1 MTVFKRVAASAA
13 MALSVAGLLATSSP
27 SLATNVAGVAATPVS
42 AMTVSG
48 INAAD
53 LAMVP
58 QSARATMSAL
68 PDFSQ
73 VSEGDED
80 GDYDSLADA
89 VADQDEIASSEELR
103 CLAGAIYF
111 EGRGEPLAGQLAVA
125 QVILNRTKSGRFP
138 TGVCD
143 VIKQRGQFSF
153 VRRGE
158 IPAVSPSRSAYRTA
172 VAVAKVALAQA
183 WDSTAGKA
191 LYFNTPGNR
200 PGVRVQKVAAIGNHI
215 FYR

>member
-1 MTVFKRVAASAA
+1 
-13 MALSVAGLLATSSP
+13 MALSLAGLLATSTP
-27 SLATNVAGVAATPVS
+27 SLANVAGNAAGGAAPVTTM
-42 AMTVSG
+42 AVSG

-53 LAMVP
+53 LPMVP
-58 QSARATMSAL
+58 MSARATMSAL
-68 PDFSQ
+68 PNFSE
-73 VSEGDED
+73 VSEADTDED
-80 GDYDSLADA
+80 GDFESLAEA
-89 VADQDEIASSEELR
+89 VAAQDDMASSEGLR

-111 EGRGEPLAGQLAVA
+111 ESQGEPLSGQLAVA

-153 VRRGE
+153 VRHGE
-158 IPAVSPSRSAYRTA
+158 IPSVSPSRSAYRTA